1 MYKIKSKCILAIIS
15 LIVIL
20 KYGKYY
26 ICTFVNESCIDHFK
40 AQYIGSNNISSD
52 VSYELNRMD
61 ITQQNL
67 SSS

>member
-20 KYGKYY
+20 KFGKYY
-26 ICTFVNESCIDHFK
+26 ICTFVNESCIDYFK